1 MGYASSKIYGSN
13 QIYFEVGSR
22 KGKTQAQI
30 ALMVE
35 LSKSKKSQKKDYISF
50 LREKIAKE
58 AASKKLKKA
67 TKKRKQRKTP
77 YPVGFEYKKGKNE

>member
-1 MGYASSKIYGSN
+1 MGFSSSKIYGSN
-13 QIYFEVGSR
+13 QILFEVGSR
-22 KGKTQAQI
+22 KGKTQAHI

-35 LSKSKKSQKKDYISF
+35 ESKHKKAQNKAYIAF

-58 AASKKLKKA
+58 AASKKIKKA

-77 YPVGFEYKKGKNE
+77 YPVGFEYKKERK